1 MKEELEFDNQRED
14 EEIVLLR
21 RRHPWVLWKSG
32 LFILILVIV
41 VIAAFLFWG
50 ASLKSSIALIAALLI
65 GGYHIIVRWFVYT
78 NDIYI
83 LTNQRIINIDQSGFF
98 ARRVSEAE
106 LENIQNVTYE
116 IKGPIRSFLN
126 FGGIQ
131 IQTAGSAP
139 GLLLK
144 NVENPHFVQEKIV
157 SLQKSLSKK
166 DLNREGNVIT
176 LR

>member
-1 MKEELEFDNQRED
+1 MKEESEFDNQRPD
-14 EEIVLLR
+14 EEIILLR

-32 LFILILVIV
+32 VFILCLIIVVIIAFLIWMVSLPSIIILILTI
-41 VIAAFLFWG
+41 
-50 ASLKSSIALIAALLI
+50 LI

-83 LTNQRIINIDQSGFF
+83 LTNQRIINIDQNAFF
-98 ARRVSEAE
+98 TRRVSEAE

-126 FGGIQ
+126 FGEIQ
-131 IQTAGSAP
+131 IQTAGNAP

-157 SLQKSLSKK
+157 AIQKQQKRGFDRLSKTT
-166 DLNREGNVIT
+166 V